1 MEWLLH
7 YSLTITSQG
16 GKVEHVH
23 VRGVAAVWF
32 GAFAFAEG
40 AESTANQRKQ
50 LIERETKLPLQNG
63 LGKFPYRRP
72 TLSPATLPTPGKG
85 PGAATQRVIDTRPF
99 RPHHR
104 QPTLRTS
111 TDRTRQHV

>member
-1 MEWLLH
+1 MEWLLQ

-16 GKVEHVH
+16 GKVEHVF
-23 VRGVAAVWF
+23 RGVAAVGF
-32 GAFAFAEG
+32 GAFAFAG
-40 AESTANQRKQ
+40 DSGSTANQRKQ
-50 LIERETKLPLQNG
+50 LIERERERETKLPLQNG
-63 LGKFPYRRP
+63 LGKMPYRRP

-104 QPTLRTS
+104 PPI
-111 TDRTRQHV
+111 

>member
-1 MEWLLH
+1 MEWLLQ

-16 GKVEHVH
+16 GKVEHVF
-23 VRGVAAVWF
+23 RGVAAVWF

-50 LIERETKLPLQNG
+50 LIERETKLLLQNG

-72 TLSPATLPTPGKG
+72 TLSPATLPTLETVWEP
-85 PGAATQRVIDTRPF
+85 PPNA
-99 RPHHR
+99 
-104 QPTLRTS
+104 
-111 TDRTRQHV
+111 